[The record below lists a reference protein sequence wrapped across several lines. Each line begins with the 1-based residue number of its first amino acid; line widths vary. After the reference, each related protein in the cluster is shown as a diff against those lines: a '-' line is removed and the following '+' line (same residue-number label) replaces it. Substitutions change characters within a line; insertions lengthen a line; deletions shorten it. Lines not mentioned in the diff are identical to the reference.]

1 MHQVWTEKFV
11 VRSSEVDASGRAS
24 AEAVCSWLQEA
35 AGNHAKRLGCAVD
48 DLLPKG
54 LTWVLTRLRV
64 DLDRL
69 PSWRQEVEVATWPSG
84 VDRSWALRDF
94 RMTEG
99 GGAAIGV
106 AVSAWAIL
114 DLASRRPIA
123 PPVELAEIARGTPP
137 RVLNGPLAKV
147 PELSDPKTS
156 RPIEVRFADLDL
168 NRHANNV
175 RMVGWVFE
183 GLPDAVRFGT
193 LRRLEVEFRAEA
205 MLGESL
211 RSETASASEAKTFL
225 HRVVRPADGREIVRA
240 RTAWK

>member
-11 VRSSEVDASGRAS
+11 VRSSELDASGRAS

-35 AGNHAKRLGCAVD
+35 AGNHATRLGWAVD

-84 VDRSWALRDF
+84 VDRAWALRDF
-94 RMTEG
+94 RMTDG

-106 AVSAWAIL
+106 AVTAWAIL
-114 DLASRRPIA
+114 DLASRRPIS
-123 PPVELAEIARGTPP
+123 PPDDLQEIARGTPP
-137 RVLNGPLAKV
+137 RVLDGPFGRV
-147 PELSDPKTS
+147 PELSEPEAAT
-156 RPIEVRFADLDL
+156 PIVVRFADLDL

-175 RMVGWVFE
+175 RMVGWVLE

-205 MLGESL
+205 LLGEAL
-211 RSETASASEAKTFL
+211 RSETAAAAEKTFL
-225 HRVVRPADGREIVRA
+225 HRVVRIDDGREIVRA
-240 RTAWK
+240 RTTWR